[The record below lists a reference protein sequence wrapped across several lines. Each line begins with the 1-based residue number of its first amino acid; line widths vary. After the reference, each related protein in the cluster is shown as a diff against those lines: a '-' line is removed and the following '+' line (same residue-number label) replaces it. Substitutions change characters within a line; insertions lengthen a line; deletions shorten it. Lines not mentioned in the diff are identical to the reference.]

1 MKKIF
6 FFFFLTIFTLNVYS
20 QSSMTDD
27 EVAQYVIKQ
36 NKMGTSQSQ
45 IVTQLMQRGVTI
57 DQIRRIKKK
66 YEQQKNGTESMGAVD
81 LTNGKKAKT
90 DRMRKPNE
98 KETTQYK
105 KGNTN
110 TTNTN
115 RTYDEND
122 EDYVQFNKEFGAIN
136 EFNNDSVLQ
145 ENGRKV
151 FGRDIFNKKNLSFE
165 PNMNIATPQN
175 YRLGPG
181 DAVNIDI
188 WGASQNTFSDTVSP
202 DGTVQIEGFGPVQ
215 VSGLTVA
222 QANARLR
229 SRLGVRYQNSKIQL
243 TVGQTRTITVN
254 VMGEVRAPGT
264 YTLSAFASVFHAL
277 YMAGGTND
285 IGTLRNIKVYRQNR
299 LITVVDVYD
308 YILNG
313 KLTGDVRLA
322 ENDVIVVG
330 PYDCLVNVTGK
341 VKRPMY
347 YEMRKNESVGT
358 LLRYAG
364 GFTGDAYTKSVR
376 LIRKAGKEYSI
387 HNVGEFDMSSFHVT
401 DGDSVAVD
409 STLERYSNM
418 VEIKGAVF
426 RPGKYQIGGEITSV
440 RSLIE
445 HADGTTEDAFL
456 AHAVMHRMKADRTLE
471 ALSVDVAG
479 IMSGKV
485 ADIPLRNEDVLFIPS
500 NKESQ
505 SNKTLTIFGEVLYP
519 GVYEYADNETLEDF
533 VLQAGGL
540 KETASTAK
548 VDVSRRIV
556 DPKATNTSSEVA
568 KTFSFSLKD
577 GFIIDG
583 DEKFKLEPFDQVY
596 VRRSPG
602 YYEQQ
607 NVTVEGEIA
616 FSGSYTLSKKS
627 ERISEVIKEAGG
639 LSNMAYAKGARLERR
654 MTPEEKLRMETVVKM
669 AQNQSGEKD
678 SLNIK
683 KLDIG
688 DTYYVGIELDKAIA
702 NPGSDEDVVLRE
714 GDKILIPQYNG
725 TVKISGEVMYP
736 NTVGYRQ
743 GKSVSYYV
751 SQAGGFGSNAKK
763 NRTYIIYMN
772 GTVAQMGRNAKP
784 SPGCEIVVPAKPKHT
799 GMSTAEILT
808 IGTSTASIA
817 TMIATI
823 ANILK

>member
-90 DRMRKPNE
+90 KKMSKTNK
-98 KETTQYK
+98 KETNQYK

-110 TTNTN
+110 TTNTT

-387 HNVGEFDMSSFHVT
+387 HKGGEFDMSSFHVP

-456 AHAVMHRMKADRTLE
+456 AHAVMHRMKADRTLQ

-627 ERISEVIKEAGG
+627 ERISEVIR
-639 LSNMAYAKGARLERR
+639 S
-654 MTPEEKLRMETVVKM
+654 EE
-669 AQNQSGEKD
+669 
-678 SLNIK
+678 
-683 KLDIG
+683 
-688 DTYYVGIELDKAIA
+688 
-702 NPGSDEDVVLRE
+702 
-714 GDKILIPQYNG
+714 
-725 TVKISGEVMYP
+725 
-736 NTVGYRQ
+736 
-743 GKSVSYYV
+743 
-751 SQAGGFGSNAKK
+751 
-763 NRTYIIYMN
+763 
-772 GTVAQMGRNAKP
+772 
-784 SPGCEIVVPAKPKHT
+784 
-799 GMSTAEILT
+799 
-808 IGTSTASIA
+808 
-817 TMIATI
+817 
-823 ANILK
+823 